1 LTRFRSAVRFI
12 ASNICRET
20 ITGAPCI
27 VKSIEVR
34 REAACGMGERNP
46 QSKIRKP
53 IANPP
58 SEINSAI
65 PNRQSPIVT
74 DRL

>member
-1 LTRFRSAVRFI
+1 VCFI

-34 REAACGMGERNP
+34 AAWGMGERNP
-46 QSKIRKP
+46 QSKIRNP

-74 DRL
+74 ARL